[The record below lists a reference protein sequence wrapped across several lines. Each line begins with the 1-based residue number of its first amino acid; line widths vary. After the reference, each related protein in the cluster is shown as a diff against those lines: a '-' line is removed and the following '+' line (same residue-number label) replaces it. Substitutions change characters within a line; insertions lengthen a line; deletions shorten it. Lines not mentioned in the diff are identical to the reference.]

1 VLHRSPTA
9 SRIARLNLFSANFS
23 GPIDHGRTLRR
34 CDYRL
39 LVLET
44 GHVLEV
50 CFPAALVRS
59 TTYFSAA
66 SRGGK
71 LIDAPAAGVV
81 CVFMLFPVPLVFFM
95 DKSWVIH
102 HITP

>member
-1 VLHRSPTA
+1 M
-9 SRIARLNLFSANFS
+9 
-23 GPIDHGRTLRR
+23 
-34 CDYRL
+34 
-39 LVLET
+39 
-44 GHVLEV
+44 
-50 CFPAALVRS
+50 
-59 TTYFSAA
+59 YFSAA
-66 SRGGK
+66 SCGGK